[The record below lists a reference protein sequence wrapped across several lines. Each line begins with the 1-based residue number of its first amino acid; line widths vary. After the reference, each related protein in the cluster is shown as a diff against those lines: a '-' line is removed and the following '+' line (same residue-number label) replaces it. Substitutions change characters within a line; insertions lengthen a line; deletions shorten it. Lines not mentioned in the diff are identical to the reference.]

1 MVAFPRRWIVA
12 PKETLSLYE
21 SAHLFV
27 AAVRLLSHQEQ
38 SPPDLEQVCD
48 LLRLSKE
55 RGGFICRRL
64 EEIGALEAVPGAYG
78 ERLFVREHLKIE
90 DIPKEDAPDRLQNE
104 LSKFQAA
111 QKNAASRIAT
121 MQADQKKKKK
131 SLFEE
136 MEKKLR
142 AEIEKKKP

>member
-1 MVAFPRRWIVA
+1 MA
-12 PKETLSLYE
+12 PKEAFSLYE

-27 AAVRLLSHQEQ
+27 AAIRLLHHRDQ
-38 SPPDLEQVCD
+38 SPPDLDQVCD
-48 LLRLSKE
+48 MLQLSKE
-55 RGGFICRRL
+55 RGGFLCRRL
-64 EEIGALEAVPGAYG
+64 EEIGAVEAVKGAYG
-78 ERLFVREHLKIE
+78 LRLFVRQHLKIE
-90 DIPKEDAPDRLQNE
+90 DIPKEDAPDRLQDE

-111 QKNAASRIAT
+111 QKTAANRIAT

-142 AEIEKKKP
+142 AEIEKKKS

>member
-1 MVAFPRRWIVA
+1 MA

-27 AAVRLLSHQEQ
+27 AAVRLLSHQDQ
-38 SPPDLEQVCD
+38 SPPDLDQVCD
-48 LLRLSKE
+48 LLQFSKE

-78 ERLFVREHLKIE
+78 ERLFVREHLKLE
-90 DIPKEDAPDRLQNE
+90 DIPKEDGPDRLKDE

-111 QKNAASRIAT
+111 QKNVANRIAT
-121 MQADQKKKKK
+121 LQADQKQKKK

-142 AEIEKKKP
+142 AEIEKKKS

>member
-1 MVAFPRRWIVA
+1 MA
-12 PKETLSLYE
+12 PKEAFSLYE

-27 AAVRLLSHQEQ
+27 AAIRLLSHRDQ
-38 SPPDLEQVCD
+38 SPPDLDQVCD
-48 LLRLSKE
+48 MLQLSKE
-55 RGGFICRRL
+55 RGGFLCRRL
-64 EEIGALEAVPGAYG
+64 EEIGAVEAVQGAYG
-78 ERLFVREHLKIE
+78 LRLFVRQHLKIE
-90 DIPKEDAPDRLQNE
+90 EIPKEDAPDRLQDE

-111 QKNAASRIAT
+111 QKTAANRIAT

-142 AEIEKKKP
+142 AEIEKKKS

>member
-1 MVAFPRRWIVA
+1 VA

-27 AAVRLLSHQEQ
+27 AAVRVLNHQEQ
-38 SPPDLEQVCD
+38 SPPDLDQVCE
-48 LLRLSKE
+48 LLGLSKE

-64 EEIGALEAVPGAYG
+64 EGIGALEAVPGPYG
-78 ERLFVREHLKIE
+78 QRLFVREHLKIE
-90 DIPKEDAPDRLQNE
+90 DLPKEDAPDRLQDE
-104 LSKFQAA
+104 LSKFQAS
-111 QKNAASRIAT
+111 QKNVANRIAT

-142 AEIEKKKP
+142 AEIEKKKS

>member
-1 MVAFPRRWIVA
+1 MA
-12 PKETLSLYE
+12 PKEAFSLYE

-27 AAVRLLSHQEQ
+27 AAIRLLSHRDQ
-38 SPPDLEQVCD
+38 SPPDLDQVCEM
-48 LLRLSKE
+48 LQLSKE

-64 EEIGALEAVPGAYG
+64 EEIGAVEAVQGAYG
-78 ERLFVREHLKIE
+78 LRLFVRQHLKIE
-90 DIPKEDAPDRLQNE
+90 DIPKEDAPDRLQDE

-111 QKNAASRIAT
+111 QKNVASRIAS
-121 MQADQKKKKK
+121 MQADQKMKKK

-142 AEIEKKKP
+142 AEIEKKKS

>member
-1 MVAFPRRWIVA
+1 MET
-12 PKETLSLYE
+12 KEKLSLYE

-27 AAVRLLSHQEQ
+27 AAVRLLAHKDQ
-38 SPPDLEQVCD
+38 SPPDIDQVCD
-48 LLRLSKE
+48 MLNLSQE

-64 EEIGALEAVPGAYG
+64 EDIGAVEVVKGAYG
-78 ERLFVREHLKIE
+78 LRLFVRDHMRIE

-104 LSKFQAA
+104 LHKFQTT
-111 QKNAASRIAT
+111 QKNVASRIAS

>member
-1 MVAFPRRWIVA
+1 VP
-12 PKETLSLYE
+12 PKEAISLYE

-27 AAVRLLSHQEQ
+27 AAVRVLNHQDQ
-38 SPPDLEQVCD
+38 SPPDLDQVCSM
-48 LLRLSKE
+48 LRLSKE

-78 ERLFVREHLKIE
+78 ERLFVREHLRIE
-90 DIPKEDAPDRLQNE
+90 DIPKEEEPDRLKDE

-111 QKNAASRIAT
+111 QKNVASRIAS

-131 SLFEE
+131 SLYEE

-142 AEIEKKKP
+142 AEIEKKKS